1 VNINLARLDRACMST
16 WKLEDAK
23 NQFSRV
29 VREAIAGKPQRVTRG
44 GRDAV
49 VIVSAE
55 EYDRLARPKVDLV
68 DFLRGSPLAKVE
80 LDLERAHDF
89 GREVEL

>member
-1 VNINLARLDRACMST
+1 MPT

-29 VREAIAGKPQRVTRG
+29 VREAMTGKPQRVTRG

-55 EYDRLARPKVDLV
+55 EYDRLTRPKVDLV
-68 DFLRGSPLAKVE
+68 DFLRESPLAEVD
-80 LDLERAHDF
+80 LDLQRSRDL
-89 GREVEL
+89 GRELEL

>member
-1 VNINLARLDRACMST
+1 MPT

-29 VREAIAGKPQRVTRG
+29 VREAMTGKPQRVTRG

-55 EYDRLARPKVDLV
+55 EYDRLTRPKVDLV
-68 DFLRGSPLAKVE
+68 DFLRESPLAEVE
-80 LDLERAHDF
+80 LDLTRSRDL
-89 GREVEL
+89 GRELEL

>member
-1 VNINLARLDRACMST
+1 MPT

-29 VREAIAGKPQRVTRG
+29 VREAMTGKPQRVTRG

-55 EYDRLARPKVDLV
+55 EYDRLTRPKVNLV
-68 DFLRGSPLAKVE
+68 DFLRESPLAEVD
-80 LDLERAHDF
+80 LDLERSRDL
-89 GREVEL
+89 GRELDL

>member
-1 VNINLARLDRACMST
+1 MQT

-29 VREAIAGKPQRVTRG
+29 VREALAGEPQRVSRG

-49 VIVSAE
+49 VVVAAE
-55 EYDRLARPKVDLV
+55 EYDRLTRPATGLV
-68 DFLRGSPLAKVE
+68 EFLTASPLAQVE
-80 LDLERAHDF
+80 LDLARPTDA
-89 GREVEL
+89 GRDVDL

>member
-1 VNINLARLDRACMST
+1 MHT

-29 VREAIAGKPQRVTRG
+29 VREALAGEPQRVTRG

-49 VIVSAE
+49 VVLAAE
-55 EYDRLARPKVDLV
+55 EYERLTRPALGLV
-68 DFLRGSPLAKVE
+68 EFLSRSPLADVE
-80 LDLERAHDF
+80 LDLERPRDF
-89 GREVEL
+89 GREIDL

>member
-1 VNINLARLDRACMST
+1 MPR

-29 VREAIAGKPQRVTRG
+29 VREALAGKPQRVTRG
-44 GRDAV
+44 GQDAV

-55 EYDRLARPKVDLV
+55 EYDRLTRPAVDLV
-68 DFLRGSPLAKVE
+68 DFLRASPLGNVD
-80 LDLERAHDF
+80 LDLERPRDF
-89 GREVEL
+89 GRDVEL

>member
-1 VNINLARLDRACMST
+1 MST

-29 VREAIAGKPQRVTRG
+29 VREALAGYPQRVTRG

-49 VIVSAE
+49 VVVSAE
-55 EYDRLARPKVDLV
+55 EYDRLTRPQVHLL
-68 DFLRGSPLAKVE
+68 DFLRASPLAQVE
-80 LDLERAHDF
+80 LELDRSRDL
-89 GREVEL
+89 GRDVEL

>member
-1 VNINLARLDRACMST
+1 MRI

-29 VREAIAGKPQRVTRG
+29 LREAVAGKPQRVTRSG
-44 GRDAV
+44 HDAV

-55 EYDRLARPKVDLV
+55 EYDRLTRPKVDLV
-68 DFLRGSPLAKVE
+68 DFLRASPLADVE
-80 LDLERAHDF
+80 LHVERSRDL
-89 GREVEL
+89 GRDIEL

>member
-1 VNINLARLDRACMST
+1 MHT

-29 VREAIAGKPQRVTRG
+29 VREALAGEPQRVTRG

-49 VIVSAE
+49 VVLAAE
-55 EYDRLARPKVDLV
+55 EYERLTRPTLGLV
-68 DFLRGSPLAKVE
+68 EFLSRSPLADVD
-80 LDLERAHDF
+80 LDLERSRDF
-89 GREVEL
+89 GREIDL

>member
-1 VNINLARLDRACMST
+1 MPT

-29 VREAIAGKPQRVTRG
+29 VREAMTGKPQRVTRG

-49 VIVSAE
+49 VIISAE
-55 EYDRLARPKVDLV
+55 EYARLTRPQVDLV
-68 DFLRGSPLAKVE
+68 GFLRDSPLAEVD
-80 LDLERAHDF
+80 LDLERSPDL
-89 GREVEL
+89 GRDLEL

>member
-1 VNINLARLDRACMST
+1 MPT

-29 VREAIAGKPQRVTRG
+29 VREAITGKPQRLTRG

-55 EYDRLARPKVDLV
+55 EYDRLTRPKVDLV
-68 DFLRGSPLAKVE
+68 DFLRESPLAEVD
-80 LDLERAHDF
+80 LDLERSREL
-89 GREVEL
+89 GRELDL

>member
-1 VNINLARLDRACMST
+1 MPT

-29 VREAIAGKPQRVTRG
+29 VREAMTGKPQRVTRG

-55 EYDRLARPKVDLV
+55 EYDRLTRPKVDLV
-68 DFLRGSPLAKVE
+68 DFLRESPLAEVE
-80 LDLERAHDF
+80 LDLKRPRDL
-89 GREVEL
+89 GRELEL

>member
-1 VNINLARLDRACMST
+1 MPT

-29 VREAIAGKPQRVTRG
+29 VREALMGKPQRVTRG

-55 EYDRLARPKVDLV
+55 EYDRLTRATVDLV
-68 DFLRGSPLAKVE
+68 DFLRESPLAEVE
-80 LDLERAHDF
+80 LDLERSREL
-89 GREVEL
+89 GRRLEL